1 MPHILRAA
9 CGTALLLLAAL
20 AAPSTAVRADPAAAP
35 APAQSASV
43 AVAPAAAAT
52 PAAVDG
58 PTTAVDGLHAAL
70 LDVMK
75 NAQVLGY
82 AGREEKLRTV
92 IPKYFDVD
100 EMARQALGGPQ
111 WKAASDDAKRRY
123 LETFERFMVANY
135 AGRFDGYSGQ
145 SFQTLGE
152 TPGPLDTVIV
162 KTQLIDPTD
171 KNVELNYRMHQ
182 VDGGW
187 KAVDVYMN
195 GTVSELAVRRSE
207 FVSIVKRQDLD
218 ALLVA
223 LDAKIAKLK
232 AGGES

>member
-1 MPHILRAA
+1 MQVLTRGFARF
-9 CGTALLLLAAL
+9 ALLLLAAL
-20 AAPSTAVRADPAAAP
+20 AVGPASAEPAAP
-35 APAQSASV
+35 AGD
-43 AVAPAAAAT
+43 AAT
-52 PAAVDG
+52 AAVKPSAAID
-58 PTTAVDGLHAAL
+58 ALHASL

-75 NAQVLGY
+75 NAETLGY
-82 AGREEKLRTV
+82 AGREQKLRTV

-100 EMARQALGGPQ
+100 EMARQSLGGQQ
-111 WKAASDDAKRRY
+111 WKAASEDAKRRY

-145 SFQTLGE
+145 SFETLGE
-152 TPGPLDTVIV
+152 VPGPRDTVIV
-162 KTQLIDPTD
+162 KSRLIDPTD
-171 KNVELNYRMHQ
+171 KNIDLNYRMHQ

-187 KAVDVYMN
+187 KVVDVYLN
-195 GTVSELAVRRSE
+195 GSVSELALRRSE

-223 LDAKIAKLK
+223 LDAKIAKLA